1 MMLLK
6 WFSVN
11 QIKISISKCHLV
23 VNKTTNLSYNL
34 WEQNLLRSSPG
45 YIQKGTYENKKYEYR
60 SKKYQKFQEIKIGT
74 KLIKP

>member
-1 MMLLK
+1 MMFLI

-11 QIKISISKCHLV
+11 QIKISISKCHLL

-34 WEQNLLRSSPG
+34 WQQNLLGNSQG
-45 YIQKGTYENKKYEYR
+45 YIQKGNYENKKYEYK

-74 KLIKP
+74 KLNFN